1 MSNDYLLQV
10 TLDYLTNNKK
20 TLEDKKHKNASR
32 KDKKFYRKRILSL
45 TRDMLIFKEEEEII
59 LPDIKNAFE
68 HYVKTCVEYF
78 KILDESDIIQD
89 DYNDLD
95 LDTVSNLIMDNEPY
109 VNSDVLLMRTIKVP
123 PLDKFVKRTVFKK
136 EDAVIPIQKEINLN
150 EPYLKNK
157 GISKKKNIT
166 T

>member
-10 TLDYLTNNKK
+10 TLDYLSNNKK

-45 TRDMLIFKEEEEII
+45 TRDMLIFKDEDTIY
-59 LPDIKNAFE
+59 PDVKNAFE

-78 KILDESDIIQD
+78 KTQDESDIIQD
-89 DYNDLD
+89 DYNELD
-95 LDTVSNLIMDNEPY
+95 LDIVSNSILDNEPY
-109 VNSDVLLMRTIKVP
+109 VNSDKLLMRTIKVP

-136 EDAVIPIQKEINLN
+136 EDAVIPIQKEINLD